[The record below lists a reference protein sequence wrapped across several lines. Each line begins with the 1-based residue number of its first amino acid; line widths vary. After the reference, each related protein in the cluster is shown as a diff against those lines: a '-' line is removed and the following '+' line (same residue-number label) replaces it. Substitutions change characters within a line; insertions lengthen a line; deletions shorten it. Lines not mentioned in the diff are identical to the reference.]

1 MPLSKMQGNDDQPD
15 SSMTTLPIYAP
26 RSARSFAL
34 LQTRF
39 LALHLWLPLACV
51 ALLSALLMNL
61 GGDQWIADALYR
73 LEGGHWLLK
82 DHWFTSGLVHRIGK
96 WLSTAAAIGVLVL
109 AVLAWCNQRLRAMRW
124 PLTYL
129 ATSIAL
135 STSLVSLL
143 KSWTAMD
150 CPWDLSR
157 YGGTHPMIGLFES
170 RNGIAASGCFPAG
183 HASAGYAWVALY
195 FCALALRPAWRVP
208 ALWLGIAAGFLF
220 GIAQQLRGAHF
231 LSHDLWSL
239 AVCWGTALA
248 LYCVMLA
255 RPHRA
260 NDVVLQSGDAE

>member
-1 MPLSKMQGNDDQPD
+1 
-15 SSMTTLPIYAP
+15 MTTLPIRAP
-26 RSARSFAL
+26 TVAHTASGVETHFFVR
-34 LQTRF
+34 
-39 LALHLWLPLACV
+39 HLWLPLACV
-51 ALLSALLMNL
+51 LLASALLMGA

-82 DHWFTSGLVHRIGK
+82 DHWFTSGVIHRVGK
-96 WLSTAAAIGVLVL
+96 WLSTAAGVGVLVL
-109 AVLAWCNQRLRAMRW
+109 AIVAWCRPRLKVLRW

-129 ATSIAL
+129 AASVAL

-157 YGGTHPMIGLFES
+157 YGGTQAMIGLFES
-170 RNGIAASGCFPAG
+170 RHGIAASGCFPAG

-195 FCALALRPAWRVP
+195 FCALALRPAWRF
-208 ALWLGIAAGFLF
+208 AGLFIGLAAGLIF
-220 GIAQQLRGAHF
+220 GVAQQLRGAHF

-239 AVCWGTALA
+239 AVCWVSALA

-255 RPHRA
+255 KPRRA
-260 NDVVLQSGDAE
+260 SGSTLPSGDAA

>member
-1 MPLSKMQGNDDQPD
+1 MSTLPVHAPVLVRIAPDVRARFFVRHLWMPLTGV
-15 SSMTTLPIYAP
+15 L
-26 RSARSFAL
+26 
-34 LQTRF
+34 
-39 LALHLWLPLACV
+39 
-51 ALLSALLMNL
+51 LLSALLMGA
-61 GGDQWIADALYR
+61 GGDQWIADVLYR
-73 LEGGHWLLK
+73 MEGGPWLLK
-82 DHWFTSGLVHRIGK
+82 EHWFTSGVVHRAGK
-96 WLSTAAAIGVLVL
+96 WLSTTAGVCVLLL
-109 AVLAWCNQRLRAMRW
+109 AVAAWFAPRRRALRW

-129 ATSIAL
+129 AASIAL

-157 YGGTHPMIGLFES
+157 YGGTQAMIGLFES
-170 RNGIAASGCFPAG
+170 RHGIAASGCFPAG

-195 FCALALRPAWRVP
+195 FCALSLRPAWRFTGLF
-208 ALWLGIAAGFLF
+208 AGLAAGLIF

-239 AVCWGTALA
+239 AVCWVSALA

-260 NDVVLQSGDAE
+260 RGLMLQSGDAA

>member
-1 MPLSKMQGNDDQPD
+1 
-15 SSMTTLPIYAP
+15 MTTFPVYAP
-26 RSARSFAL
+26 AL
-34 LQTRF
+34 TRTATAAQTRF
-39 LALHLWLPLACV
+39 LVRHLWLPLAGV
-51 ALLSALLMNL
+51 LVLSALLMSA

-82 DHWFTSGLVHRIGK
+82 DHWFTSGVIHRVGK
-96 WLSTAAAIGVLVL
+96 WLSTAAAVSVLVL
-109 AVLAWCNQRLRAMRW
+109 ALVAWCRPRLRVLRW

-157 YGGTHPMIGLFES
+157 YGGTQPMIGLFES
-170 RNGIAASGCFPAG
+170 RHGIAASGCFPAG

-208 ALWLGIAAGFLF
+208 ALWLGIAAGLLF

-248 LYCVMLA
+248 LYWGMLA

-260 NDVVLQSGDAE
+260 NEVVLQSGDAA